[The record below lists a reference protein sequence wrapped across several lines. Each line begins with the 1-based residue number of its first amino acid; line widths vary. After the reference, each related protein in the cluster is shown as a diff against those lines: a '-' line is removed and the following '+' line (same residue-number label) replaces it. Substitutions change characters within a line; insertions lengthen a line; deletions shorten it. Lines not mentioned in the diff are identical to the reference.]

1 MAVVK
6 ITLPDGSVKEV
17 AQGSTALAVAQSIG
31 QRLAKD
37 ALAVRLNGV
46 LRDLS
51 TPITEDATATFCT
64 FDSPDGKEVYRHSA
78 AHVMAQAV
86 QRLRPGAKVTI
97 GPAIDDGFYYDF
109 DTEPF
114 TPDDLVKIEEEMRRI
129 IEADYSYSREDVSR
143 ESAYP
148 VFDAMNEPYKRE
160 ILDGIEDATVSI
172 YRQGEFTDLC
182 RGPHVPSTG
191 RLRIVKL
198 LNTSG
203 AYWRGDEENTQ
214 LQRIYGTAWETQ
226 AQLDDYLKRL
236 EEAERRD
243 HRRLGKQLDLYST
256 QPDLGGGLVLWHP
269 KGAFVRHL
277 IEEFWKSRHLEGGYD
292 FVYSPH
298 IGRAHLW
305 ETSGHLDFYA
315 DSMYSPMDIDGQDY
329 YLKPMNCPFHI
340 LIYKSRLHS
349 YRELPMRLAE
359 LGTVYR
365 YERAGTLHGLN
376 RVRSF
381 TQDDAHIFCRP
392 EQMPEEISRTLGFC
406 LDLLRAFGF
415 TEFETYL
422 STRPEKSVGDPTQ
435 WTSAE
440 AALRGALDRAGLP
453 YEVDDGGGAFYGPKI
468 DLKIRDALGRSWQC
482 STIQFDFNLPE
493 RFDVTY
499 VGEDGREH
507 RPYMIHRALLGSVE
521 RFFAVFVEHYGGAFP
536 VWLAPTQAVVLT
548 ITADH
553 DAYATEVQNALKAAG
568 IRVEGDYRNE
578 KLGLK
583 VREAQLAKIP
593 YMLVIGNREVEERT
607 VSVRTRSG
615 ENRGGTNLES
625 FLESIQEEIRSKR

>member
-1 MAVVK
+1 MAVIK

-422 STRPEKSVGDPTQ
+422 STRPEKSVGPPTQ